1 VSFLEFVV
9 PGDPVAQGRPRMA
22 CFGKHPR
29 MYDPPESRRYKELVR
44 MCAERAAKDN
54 GLTDPIEVSCKVGM
68 RFFLRIPTM
77 SKKRRA
83 RCIAH
88 DIRPVVK
95 PDWDNLAKSVQDGMI
110 GSVLSDDSV
119 VTCAWI
125 QKFYGEAPRVEV
137 SVWW

>member
-44 MCAERAAKDN
+44 MYAETAAKDA
-54 GLTDPIEVSCKVGM
+54 GLDDPIDVSCKVGM

-83 RCIAH
+83 QCIAH
-88 DIRPVVK
+88 EIRPTKK
-95 PDWDNLAKSVQDGMI
+95 PDPDNLAKSVLDGM
-110 GSVLSDDSV
+110 GAVLADDAR
-119 VTCAWI
+119 VTCLWV